1 MKFKK
6 SIRKVILYAQNQS
19 HIRLYGITMT
29 LFFFVIVQS
38 CFIASE
44 ANSLGENNASSNLLS
59 SLPKQG
65 PIKKLTSA
73 LDITNPSVNSASLQQ
88 MPSNMQEIRDVVN
101 ATAID
106 IRNTIKKIISDIR
119 NDLLQIGITFG
130 EIGSIVAALVV
141 AITLIRRPW
150 LGIDKTY
157 SPLVRRIQLV
167 AYDIND
173 SRIPFDLS
181 TFKISYTIN
190 TVVVRNIGFK
200 AAKNCKGVLKIGND
214 EVKVYWY
221 GFLQPSQMEGMTIN
235 PHSIEYLDLF
245 AIIEGDVLE
254 VFNSLSENISKLK
267 SYVNN
272 DPSLSRALSAR
283 IDMISDKYKS
293 AKDIPQIIIQ
303 HTKDGWM
310 IRREKPYYY
319 KTIEVEDRQSI
330 MVESNIPTERTKEIT
345 KVIVTSENANRLQ
358 KHITILTNP
367 SDPIG
372 AAIKF

>member
-1 MKFKK
+1 MRCKK
-6 SIRKVILYAQNQS
+6 SIRNVLLSAQNRS
-19 HIRLYGITMT
+19 RIILYGITIT

-38 CFIASE
+38 CFIASV
-44 ANSLGENNASSNLLS
+44 ANSLGEANISSSLLS

-73 LDITNPSVNSASLQQ
+73 LNITKPSVSSAPLQQ
-88 MPSNMQEIRDVVN
+88 IPANVQEIRDIVN

-106 IRNTIKKIISDIR
+106 IRNTIKKIVGDIR

-130 EIGSIVAALVV
+130 EIGSIVIALVAV
-141 AITLIRRPW
+141 IAIIRRPW
-150 LGIDKTY
+150 LDIDKVH
-157 SPLVRRIQLV
+157 SPLVRRIELA

-173 SRIPFDLS
+173 SRIPFNLS
-181 TFKISYTIN
+181 TFKISYNIN
-190 TVVVRNIGFK
+190 TMVVRNKGWK

-221 GFLQPSQMEGMTIN
+221 GFLLPSQMEGMTIN

-245 AIIEGDVLE
+245 AIIDGDVLE

-272 DPSLSRALSAR
+272 DPSLSQALSAR
-283 IDMISDKYKS
+283 IDMISNKYKS

-303 HTKDGWM
+303 HTKDGWV
-310 IRREKPYYY
+310 ISSREPDYY
-319 KTIEVEDRQSI
+319 KTMESEDQRSM
-330 MVESNIPTERTKEIT
+330 MVESSISKERTKEIT
-345 KVIVTSENANRLQ
+345 KIIVTSENANKLQ
-358 KHITILTNP
+358 KHMTILANP

>member
-1 MKFKK
+1 
-6 SIRKVILYAQNQS
+6 
-19 HIRLYGITMT
+19 MT

-38 CFIASE
+38 CFLASE
-44 ANSLGENNASSNLLS
+44 ANSLGENNVSSNLLS

-73 LDITNPSVNSASLQQ
+73 LDITNPSVNSTPLQQ

-141 AITLIRRPW
+141 IITLIRRPW
-150 LGIDKTY
+150 LGIDKAY

-190 TVVVRNIGFK
+190 TVVVRNMGFK

-272 DPSLSRALSAR
+272 DPSLSQALSAR
-283 IDMISDKYKS
+283 IDMIYDKYKS

-310 IRREKPYYY
+310 IRREKPSYY

>member
-1 MKFKK
+1 MRCKK
-6 SIRKVILYAQNQS
+6 SIRNVLLSAQNRS
-19 HIRLYGITMT
+19 RIILYGITIT

-38 CFIASE
+38 CFIASV
-44 ANSLGENNASSNLLS
+44 ANSLGESNISSSLLS

-73 LDITNPSVNSASLQQ
+73 LNITKPSVSSAPLQQ
-88 MPSNMQEIRDVVN
+88 IPANVQEIRDIVN

-106 IRNTIKKIISDIR
+106 IRNTIKKIVGDIR

-130 EIGSIVAALVV
+130 EIGSIVIALVAV
-141 AITLIRRPW
+141 IAIIRRPW
-150 LGIDKTY
+150 LGIDKVH
-157 SPLVRRIQLV
+157 SPLVRRIELA

-173 SRIPFDLS
+173 SRIPFNLS
-181 TFKISYTIN
+181 TFKISYNIN
-190 TVVVRNIGFK
+190 TMVVRNKGWK

-221 GFLQPSQMEGMTIN
+221 GFLLPSQMEGMTIN

-245 AIIEGDVLE
+245 AIIDGDVLE

-272 DPSLSRALSAR
+272 DPSLSQALNAR
-283 IDMISDKYKS
+283 IDMISNKYKS

-303 HTKDGWM
+303 HTKDGWV
-310 IRREKPYYY
+310 ISSREPDYY
-319 KTIEVEDRQSI
+319 KTMESEDQRSM
-330 MVESNIPTERTKEIT
+330 MVESSISKERTKEIT
-345 KVIVTSENANRLQ
+345 KIIVTSENANRLQ
-358 KHITILTNP
+358 KHMTILVNP

>member
-38 CFIASE
+38 CFLASE

-73 LDITNPSVNSASLQQ
+73 LDITNPSVNSAPLQQ

-141 AITLIRRPW
+141 IITLIRRPW
-150 LGIDKTY
+150 LSIDKTY

-214 EVKVYWY
+214 ELKVYWY
-221 GFLQPSQMEGMTIN
+221 GFLPPSQMEGMTIN

-272 DPSLSRALSAR
+272 DPSLSQTLSAR

-310 IRREKPYYY
+310 ICREKAYYY